1 MINLLLAVIYLSF
14 ISLGL
19 PDSLLG
25 SAWPSMYQE
34 LSVPISCSGIISM
47 IISLGTI
54 ASSLQSDRLTRRLGA
69 GKVTAISVALTALAL
84 MGFSLS
90 KSFPALCLMAIPY
103 GLGAGSVDAA
113 LNNYV
118 ALHFASRHMSWLHCM
133 WGVGASIGPYIMSFA
148 IGSGAGWSLG
158 YRIVGL
164 MQIVLSF
171 LLFMSLPLWK
181 SKDRDSSLP
190 SGIHDAKINDTDI
203 YLTKEA
209 EPSSSKA
216 HEESSPEMALSE
228 AEVSCASSSKA
239 SAAEISDLRGT
250 MDVPA
255 ALSLRQIFAIP
266 GAAYLFT
273 AFFCYMALEATAS
286 LWAASFLSFERGLS
300 GADAAFY
307 AGLFFIGMTIGRAIS
322 GFLTLRLSDTD
333 MIRLGRRLAALGLI
347 LILIPIEGPIPSVP
361 GLIMLGLGC
370 APIYPSII
378 HSTPALFG
386 EERSQAIIGVQ
397 MASAYIGSCFTPP
410 FFGILGEHIG
420 FWLYPIF
427 LIIILILMSLMH
439 ERLVKSLSY

>member
-1 MINLLLAVIYLSF
+1 MINLLLAVIYFSF

-34 LSVPISCSGIISM
+34 LSVPISYSGIISM

-69 GKVTAISVALTALAL
+69 GRVTAISVALTALAL
-84 MGFSLS
+84 IGFSLG
-90 KSFPALCLMAIPY
+90 KSFPALCIVAIPY

-133 WGVGASIGPYIMSFA
+133 WGIGASIGPYIMGSA

-164 MQIVLSF
+164 MQIGLSVLI
-171 LLFMSLPLWK
+171 FMSLPLWK
-181 SKDRDSSLP
+181 NKDRGSSL
-190 SGIHDAKINDTDI
+190 SYDIHDTDI
-203 YLTKEA
+203 HAPEKNG
-209 EPSSSKA
+209 PSSSKG
-216 HEESSPEMALSE
+216 SSEP
-228 AEVSCASSSKA
+228 
-239 SAAEISDLRGT
+239 SDLRGT

-255 ALSLRQIFAIP
+255 ALSLKQIFAIP
-266 GAAYLFT
+266 GAVYLFI

-286 LWAASFLSFERGLS
+286 LWAASFLSFERGLT
-300 GADAAFY
+300 GAGAAFY
-307 AGLFFIGMTIGRAIS
+307 AGLFFIGMTIGRAVS
-322 GFLTLRLSDTD
+322 GFLTMRLSDTD

-347 LILIPIEGPIPSVP
+347 LILIPIDGPLPSVP
-361 GLIMLGLGC
+361 GLIILGLGC

-378 HSTPALFG
+378 HSTPSLFG
-386 EERSQAIIGVQ
+386 EDRSQAIIGVQ
-397 MASAYIGSCFTPP
+397 MASAYIGSCLTPP
-410 FFGILGEHIG
+410 IFGVLGEHIG

-427 LIIILILMSLMH
+427 LIILLILMSLMH
-439 ERLVKSLSY
+439 ERLVKALSY

>member
-34 LSVPISCSGIISM
+34 LSVPISYSGIISM

-54 ASSLQSDRLTRRLGA
+54 VSSLQSDRLTKHLGA

-90 KSFPALCLMAIPY
+90 KSFPALCLIAIPY

-133 WGVGASIGPYIMSFA
+133 WGVGASIGPYIMGSA

-181 SKDRDSSLP
+181 NKDRDKALP
-190 SGIHDAKINDTDI
+190 SEPI
-203 YLTKEA
+203 EA
-209 EPSSSKA
+209 
-216 HEESSPEMALSE
+216 SE
-228 AEVSCASSSKA
+228 
-239 SAAEISDLRGT
+239 LRGT

-255 ALSLRQIFAIP
+255 ALSLRQIFSIP

-347 LILIPIEGPIPSVP
+347 LILIPIEGPVPSVP

-439 ERLVKSLSY
+439 ERLVKALSY